1 MLGVELLDDPGA
13 EPAAVRAQLRDIARL
28 NTLFGG
34 TRAVLRALDP
44 FFARNGRQGTGDG
57 EPWTLLDVGTG
68 AGDIPRAAR
77 RLARRHG
84 VELTLLGVERI
95 PAAARL
101 ARGAGVTIILADGGA
116 LPLPSRSVD
125 IVMASQVLHH
135 LPRETAVRWIA
146 AMDRV
151 ARRAVVLADLRRSR
165 AAIAGMWAVSFPL
178 GCGARTRHDAVLSL
192 RRGYTRQELDAM
204 LRDAGVPA
212 RSYYAPL
219 ARVVAVWKPGD

>member
-1 MLGVELLDDPGA
+1 MLGVELLDDPRA
-13 EPAAVRAQLRDIARL
+13 DPVAVRAQLRDITRL

-34 TRAVLRALDP
+34 TRAVLRALDAV
-44 FFARNGRQGTGDG
+44 FAGAGNGER
-57 EPWTLLDVGTG
+57 WTLLDVGTG

-77 RLARRHG
+77 PLARRRG
-84 VELTLLGVERI
+84 IDLTLLGVERI

-101 ARGAGVTIILADGGA
+101 ARGAGVTTMLADGGA
-116 LPLPSRSVD
+116 LPLPPRSVD
-125 IVMASQVLHH
+125 IVLASQVLHH

-146 AMDRV
+146 GMDRV

-178 GCGARTRHDAVLSL
+178 GCSPRTRHDAVLSL

-204 LRDAGVPA
+204 LRDAGVAA

-219 ARVVAVWKPGD
+219 ARVVAVWETDEA